1 MYRIVQPAVPAKVH
15 PAPMEPT
22 DKLLMYNQI
31 DRRSQKRKL
40 NHLERGAVA
49 ISTGTKNII
58 TLSVVIPA
66 YNEAMR
72 IERTLAGAK
81 EYLDTRGANYE
92 ILVVDDGSSDNTPE
106 VVTAWAKAH
115 HASNYVRVLRYD
127 SNRGKG
133 YAVRHG
139 ILRASGERILFMDAD
154 LATPMEEISKLE
166 AAIDADPDNIVYAI
180 GSRDI
185 HGKDLMVRQP
195 WYREKLG
202 RLFNNVV
209 QLLATPGIID
219 TQCGFK
225 LLPREAARSLFSRC
239 TLDGFSFDVEAIFVA
254 RRLGYQVTEVPVR
267 WAHQEGAA
275 AFTSKGKYLLHGL
288 KMIADLMK
296 IRWAHRGLR
305 PSKANNLRTAPAP
318 PTA

>member
-1 MYRIVQPAVPAKVH
+1 M
-15 PAPMEPT
+15 
-22 DKLLMYNQI
+22 
-31 DRRSQKRKL
+31 
-40 NHLERGAVA
+40 
-49 ISTGTKNII
+49 
-58 TLSVVIPA
+58 
-66 YNEAMR
+66 
-72 IERTLAGAK
+72 
-81 EYLDTRGANYE
+81 
-92 ILVVDDGSSDNTPE
+92 DDGSGDNTPE
-106 VVTAWAKAH
+106 IVTAWARANG
-115 HASNYVRVLRYD
+115 ASAFVRVLSYEA
-127 SNRGKG
+127 NRGKG

-154 LATPMEEISKLE
+154 LATPIEEIAKLE
-166 AAIDADPDNIVYAI
+166 AAMEADPDTIIYAI

-185 HGKDLMVRQP
+185 RGNDLLVRQP

-209 QLLATPGIID
+209 QLLATPGIVD

-254 RRLGYQVTEVPVR
+254 RRLGYRVVEVPVR

-296 IRWAHRGLR
+296 IRWTHRGLR
-305 PSKANNLRTAPAP
+305 PMKASGLRTASAP
-318 PTA
+318 PTV

>member
-1 MYRIVQPAVPAKVH
+1 M
-15 PAPMEPT
+15 
-22 DKLLMYNQI
+22 
-31 DRRSQKRKL
+31 
-40 NHLERGAVA
+40 
-49 ISTGTKNII
+49 
-58 TLSVVIPA
+58 LSVVIPA

-81 EYLDTRGANYE
+81 GYLDTRGIRYE

-106 VVTAWAKAH
+106 VVTAWAAAH
-115 HASNYVRVLRYD
+115 NAAECIKVLTYD
-127 SNRGKG
+127 TNRGKG

-139 ILRASGERILFMDAD
+139 ILRAGGEQILFMDAD
-154 LATPMEEISKLE
+154 LATPMEELTKLE
-166 AAIDADPDNIVYAI
+166 AAIDSNPDSIVYAI
-180 GSRDI
+180 GTRDI
-185 HGKDLMVRQP
+185 HGKDLLIRQP

-202 RLFNNVV
+202 RLFNNMV
-209 QLLATPGIID
+209 QLLATPGIVD

-225 LLPREAARSLFSRC
+225 LVSREAARSLFSRC

-254 RRLGYQVTEVPVR
+254 RRLGYRIVEVPVR

-288 KMIADLMK
+288 KMIADLLK

-305 PSKANNLRTAPAP
+305 PSNANNLRTASAP

>member
-1 MYRIVQPAVPAKVH
+1 
-15 PAPMEPT
+15 
-22 DKLLMYNQI
+22 MYN
-31 DRRSQKRKL
+31 RVYVRVRMRT
-40 NHLERGAVA
+40 NFRERGTVA
-49 ISTGTKNII
+49 INTGTNNSI

-66 YNEAMR
+66 YNESQR
-72 IERTLAGAK
+72 IERTLAGTK
-81 EYLDTRGANYE
+81 GFLDTRGIGYE
-92 ILVVDDGSSDNTPE
+92 ILVVDDGSSDGTPG
-106 VVTAWAKAH
+106 VVTAWAVANN
-115 HASNYVRVLRYD
+115 ASSLVRVLGYD
-127 SNRGKG
+127 ANRGKG

-139 ILRASGERILFMDAD
+139 ILRAGGERILFMDAD
-154 LATPMEEISKLE
+154 LATPIEELTKLE
-166 AAIDADPDNIVYAI
+166 AGIDVDPDNIVYAI

-185 HGKDLMVRQP
+185 RGKDLLVRQP

-209 QLLATPGIID
+209 QLVATPGVVD

-254 RRLGYQVTEVPVR
+254 RRLGYRVVEVPVR

-305 PSKANNLRTAPAP
+305 PAKASPLRTAPAP

>member
-1 MYRIVQPAVPAKVH
+1 M
-15 PAPMEPT
+15 
-22 DKLLMYNQI
+22 
-31 DRRSQKRKL
+31 
-40 NHLERGAVA
+40 
-49 ISTGTKNII
+49 
-58 TLSVVIPA
+58 LSVVIPA
-66 YNEAMR
+66 YNEAKR
-72 IERTLAGAK
+72 IERTLAGAT
-81 EYLDTRGANYE
+81 EYLDTRGIGYE
-92 ILVVDDGSSDNTPE
+92 ILVVDDGSTDDTPG
-106 VVTAWAKAH
+106 VATAWATARNV
-115 HASNYVRVLRYD
+115 SESVRVLRYEA
-127 SNRGKG
+127 NRGKG

-139 ILRASGERILFMDAD
+139 ILRANGEQILFMDAD
-154 LATPMEEISKLE
+154 LATPIEELVKLE
-166 AAIDADPDNIVYAI
+166 AVIASDPDATVYAI

-185 HGKDLMVRQP
+185 RGKDLLVRQP

-209 QLLATPGIID
+209 QLLATPGIVD

-225 LLPREAARSLFSRC
+225 LLPRDAARSLFSRC

-254 RRLGYQVTEVPVR
+254 RRLGYRVIEVPVR

-288 KMIADLMK
+288 KMIADLLK

-305 PSKANNLRTAPAP
+305 PTKVNALRTAPAP

>member
-1 MYRIVQPAVPAKVH
+1 
-15 PAPMEPT
+15 
-22 DKLLMYNQI
+22 
-31 DRRSQKRKL
+31 
-40 NHLERGAVA
+40 
-49 ISTGTKNII
+49 
-58 TLSVVIPA
+58 
-66 YNEAMR
+66 MR
-72 IERTLAGAK
+72 IERTLAGAT
-81 EYLDTRGANYE
+81 EYLDARGIGYE

-106 VVTAWAKAH
+106 VVTAWAVARD
-115 HASNYVRVLRYD
+115 ASDYVRVLGYD
-127 SNRGKG
+127 ANRGKG
-133 YAVRHG
+133 YAVRYG
-139 ILRASGERILFMDAD
+139 ILRAGGERILFMDAD
-154 LATPMEEISKLE
+154 LATPIEELSKLE
-166 AAIDADPDNIVYAI
+166 AAMDSAPEHVIYAI

-185 HGKDLMVRQP
+185 RGKDLLVRQP

-209 QLLATPGIID
+209 QVLATPGIVD

-254 RRLGYQVTEVPVR
+254 RRLGYRVAEVPVR

-288 KMIADLMK
+288 KMIADLVK

-305 PSKANNLRTAPAP
+305 PSRANNLRTASAP